1 MRILV
6 IKKLQKM
13 TDADETYIS
22 FFLFFFGSGC
32 KLVYMKLGNNTLH
45 ADVYII
51 IVRTAEITF

>member
-22 FFLFFFGSGC
+22 FFLFFFGPPSLSIPSG
-32 KLVYMKLGNNTLH
+32 TLSLC
-45 ADVYII
+45 Y
-51 IVRTAEITF
+51 

>member
-22 FFLFFFGSGC
+22 FFFFF
-32 KLVYMKLGNNTLH
+32 LVVGANWCT
-45 ADVYII
+45 
-51 IVRTAEITF
+51 